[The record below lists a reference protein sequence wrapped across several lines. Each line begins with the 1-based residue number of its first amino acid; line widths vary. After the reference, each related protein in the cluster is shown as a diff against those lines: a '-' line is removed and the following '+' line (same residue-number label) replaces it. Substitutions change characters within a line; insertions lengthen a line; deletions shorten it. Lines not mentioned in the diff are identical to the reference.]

1 MLATGKS
8 WPAERKRLLKAIRPI
23 EPKRGLVAGVFYGD
37 VARWLL
43 IGFRKLRLTLVDD
56 YRPAKTPDSATRY
69 DLLAATEIDE
79 ICGQAFGLAL
89 SGYDERFR
97 VWMTSPRQFLC
108 GTPEPHDFVFLD
120 YELRGLALLRD
131 LPNWWAY
138 VRSGGLLMGTGY
150 AVRGNDPRNRPR
162 YRCDPWPAYQHE
174 IARAVN
180 TFAKGIGASVELLG
194 SKLWSIAKR

>member
-43 IGFRKLRLTLVDD
+43 MGYRDLRLTLVDD
-56 YRPAKTPDSATRY
+56 YSPAQTPDSATRY
-69 DLLAATEIDE
+69 DLFSPA
-79 ICGQAFGLAL
+79 
-89 SGYDERFR
+89 ERSKIYEHAMDTLEEFADRIGVFR
-97 VWMTSPRQFLC
+97 IGPWRYLRLR
-108 GTPEPHDFVFLD
+108 PEPYDFVFLD
-120 YELRGLALLRD
+120 YELRGLALLHD